1 MKPPEMSFPMPIPYE
16 VTWLNVDGALVHLPA
31 MSLQPRS
38 VGTQMMFSAA
48 GKSIRMNSEKALKI

>member
-1 MKPPEMSFPMPIPYE
+1 MWTAPGTFTGNESS
-16 VTWLNVDGALVHLPA
+16 VPA

>member
-1 MKPPEMSFPMPIPYE
+1 MVEFGRS
-16 VTWLNVDGALVHLPA
+16 LVHLPA

-38 VGTQMMFSAA
+38 VASQMMFSAA